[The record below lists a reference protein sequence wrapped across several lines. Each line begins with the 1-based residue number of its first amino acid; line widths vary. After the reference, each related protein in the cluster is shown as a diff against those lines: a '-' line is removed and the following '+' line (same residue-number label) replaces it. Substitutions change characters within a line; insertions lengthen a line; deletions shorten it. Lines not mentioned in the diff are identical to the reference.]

1 MKKHIA
7 EDLPARKHPQAQMSA
22 QTKKPEGDQKRPG
35 GRDDAG
41 GNKTPEERISQ
52 AASDIRYRARREDIP
67 LRQAYSQYMQN
78 SSMSE
83 QEKSAVRDKL
93 FGKGGMQ
100 SEDFTNY
107 MKESAS
113 NAVSKAL
120 YKVFVEKKSEVIDS
134 DQLKYGLEE
143 KVNDTSE
150 GKKYKVRVTDPK
162 NNVTYVR
169 YATRQKISE
178 LRGKGL
184 EVEMTEYGTPYEGE
198 RTKGE
203 KTAEVLGNRAKKDYD
218 GDGKVESGAKEYRG
232 AVHNAIQRK
241 KGGVADGKDTSS
253 VKEGFLGEVAATANL
268 PQTDA
273 PQIVNPDTN
282 PTQID
287 FTTKKNKIVVNPT
300 DNSQSKLMAHHEM
313 QGDVILENGYSKFL
327 KKVHAL
333 QEKAESEQQQK
344 LFGLA
349 LSVKRG
355 KTSRSEVSAE
365 VLKIVDSMSEKEI
378 RKFAKTKH
386 EGIPKKVQKE
396 ETECGSEKENEVD
409 RRPLATAINLAKN
422 KARAMGAKNPIVMV
436 ASEQAS
442 PALPGENRPGSPKAP
457 GGRPHLP
464 GEKQTPLP
472 KKSTK
477 LELASYEPEGEVID
491 ERRRE
496 DKGKKRPDQTS
507 LSHRVMM
514 DIRNRNKEGLMTRSG
529 KTVAQHE
536 AERGVS
542 EKDRPQ
548 PKTSTPAERLK
559 SKKTRSAAAA
569 QRSQD
574 MYKPRAGESD

>member
-7 EDLPARKHPQAQMSA
+7 EDLPARKHPQAQLS
-22 QTKKPEGDQKRPG
+22 QSNKPERKDS
-35 GRDDAG
+35 GRDGDDKG
-41 GNKTPEERISQ
+41 GEKTPEQRIRQ
-52 AASDIRYRARREDIP
+52 AVYDIRYRARRENLP
-67 LRQAYSQYMQN
+67 LRSAYSQYMQN
-78 SSMSE
+78 SSMGE
-83 QEKSAVRDKL
+83 QEKAEVRAKL
-93 FGKGGMQ
+93 FGKEGGGMQ
-100 SEDFTNY
+100 AEDFTNY
-107 MKESAS
+107 MKDSAS

-120 YKVFVEKKSEVIDS
+120 YKVFLEKNEEVIDVN
-134 DQLKYGLEE
+134 QLKYGLEE

-150 GKKYKVRVTDPK
+150 GKKYKVRVTDRK
-162 NNVTYVR
+162 SNVTYVR

-178 LRGKGL
+178 LRAKGL

-232 AVHNAIQRK
+232 SVHNAIQRR
-241 KGGVADGKDTSS
+241 KGGVPDGKDTSN
-253 VKEGFLGEVAATANL
+253 VKESFLGEVAATANL

-273 PQIVNPDTN
+273 SQQVNPDSN
-282 PTQID
+282 STQID

-300 DNSQSKLMAHHEM
+300 DNSQTKLMSHHEM
-313 QGDVILENGYSKFL
+313 DGDVIVENGYSKFL

-355 KTSRSEVSAE
+355 KTPRSEVSAE
-365 VLKIVDSMSEKEI
+365 VLKIVDTMSEKKI
-378 RKFAKTKH
+378 RDFAKTKH
-386 EGIPKKVQKE
+386 EGIPKQKVQKE
-396 ETECGSEKENEVD
+396 ETECGSEKENKVD
-409 RRPLATAINLAKN
+409 RRPLETAINLAKN
-422 KARAMGAKNPIVMV
+422 KARAMGAKNPLVMV
-436 ASEQAS
+436 TSEQAS

-477 LELASYEPEGEVID
+477 LELASYEPEGKVID

-496 DKGKKRPDQTS
+496 EKGTPRKPRDRAFEIVAQSMGTGRAGVQPRGKKKVPGEKPPAAGQYGAPES
-507 LSHRVMM
+507 PAQ
-514 DIRNRNKEGLMTRSG
+514 K
-529 KTVAQHE
+529 VAK
-536 AERGVS
+536 R
-542 EKDRPQ
+542 R
-548 PKTSTPAERLK
+548 
-559 SKKTRSAAAA
+559 AAA
-569 QRSQD
+569 QRAQD
-574 MYKPRAGESD
+574 NMSSRFD

>member
-7 EDLPARKHPQAQMSA
+7 EDLPARKHPQAQLSS
-22 QTKKPEGDQKRPG
+22 QSQKPNKPERGSDKGGD
-35 GRDDAG
+35 
-41 GNKTPEERISQ
+41 KTPEERISQ
-52 AASDIRYRARREDIP
+52 AASDIRYRSRREKIT
-67 LRQAYSQYMQN
+67 LEQAYSQYMEN
-78 SSMSE
+78 SKSMSE

-100 SEDFTNY
+100 SEDFNNY

-120 YKVFVEKKSEVIDS
+120 YKVFVEKKSEVIDH

-273 PQIVNPDTN
+273 PQITNSDTN
-282 PTQID
+282 STQID

-313 QGDVILENGYSKFL
+313 DGDVIVENGYSKFL

-355 KTSRSEVSAE
+355 KTPRSEVSAE

-396 ETECGSEKENEVD
+396 ETECGPEKENEID

-422 KARAMGAKNPIVMV
+422 KARAMGAKNPLVMV
-436 ASEQAS
+436 ASENIES
-442 PALPGENRPGSPKAP
+442 GPI
-457 GGRPHLP
+457 LP
-464 GEKQTPLP
+464 GEKGKRVFPKGQEPKATGAKLPLQ
-472 KKSTK
+472 KAHY
-477 LELASYEPEGEVID
+477 ELEGEVLD
-491 ERRRE
+491 EEMPKKAKKKPSEGTTTLSHVGIYGRKQKQKKTPLKRIFS
-496 DKGKKRPDQTS
+496 DKTDDDGPDDNDPRNHPS
-507 LSHRVMM
+507 LSARE
-514 DIRNRNKEGLMTRSG
+514 RNPNLR
-529 KTVAQHE
+529 
-536 AERGVS
+536 
-542 EKDRPQ
+542 
-548 PKTSTPAERLK
+548 
-559 SKKTRSAAAA
+559 
-569 QRSQD
+569 
-574 MYKPRAGESD
+574 

>member
-7 EDLPARKHPQAQMSA
+7 EDLPARKHPQAQLS
-22 QTKKPEGDQKRPG
+22 QSNKPERKDS
-35 GRDDAG
+35 GRDGDDKG
-41 GNKTPEERISQ
+41 GEKTPEQRIRQ
-52 AASDIRYRARREDIP
+52 AVYDIRYRARRENLP
-67 LRQAYSQYMQN
+67 LRSAYSQYMQN
-78 SSMSE
+78 SSMGE
-83 QEKSAVRDKL
+83 QEKAEVRAKL
-93 FGKGGMQ
+93 FGKEGGGMQ
-100 SEDFTNY
+100 AEDFTNY
-107 MKESAS
+107 MKDSAS

-120 YKVFVEKKSEVIDS
+120 YKVFLEKNEEVVDLN
-134 DQLKYGLEE
+134 QLKYGLEE

-150 GKKYKVRVTDPK
+150 GKKYKVRVTDRK
-162 NNVTYVR
+162 SNVTYVR

-178 LRGKGL
+178 LRAKGL

-232 AVHNAIQRK
+232 SVHNAIQRK

-253 VKEGFLGEVAATANL
+253 VKESFLGEVAATANL

-273 PQIVNPDTN
+273 SQQVNPDSN
-282 PTQID
+282 SAQID
-287 FTTKKNKIVVNPT
+287 FTTKRNKIVVNPT
-300 DNSQSKLMAHHEM
+300 DNSQTKLMAHHEM
-313 QGDVILENGYSKFL
+313 DGDVIVENGYSKFL

-355 KTSRSEVSAE
+355 KTPRSEVSAE
-365 VLKIVDSMSEKEI
+365 VLKIVDTMSEKKI
-378 RKFAKTKH
+378 RDFAKTKH
-386 EGIPKKVQKE
+386 EGIPKQKVQKE
-396 ETECGSEKENEVD
+396 ETECGSEKENKVD
-409 RRPLATAINLAKN
+409 RRPLETAINLAKN
-422 KARAMGAKNPIVMV
+422 KARAMGAKNPLVMV
-436 ASEQAS
+436 TSEQAS

-477 LELASYEPEGEVID
+477 LELASYEPEGKVID

-496 DKGKKRPDQTS
+496 EKGTPRKPRDRAFEIVAQSMGTGRAGVQPRGKKKVPGEKPPAAGQYGAPES
-507 LSHRVMM
+507 PAQ
-514 DIRNRNKEGLMTRSG
+514 K
-529 KTVAQHE
+529 VAK
-536 AERGVS
+536 R
-542 EKDRPQ
+542 R
-548 PKTSTPAERLK
+548 
-559 SKKTRSAAAA
+559 AAA
-569 QRSQD
+569 QRAQD
-574 MYKPRAGESD
+574 NMSSRFD